1 MNDKSKEKSLDFEKS
16 LEKLEN
22 IIEALEDGDLP
33 LNESIK
39 TFEEGVKLT
48 KHCQEL
54 LTKAELKIQ
63 KLLEKDDG
71 SLDLEDF
78 DDKYSRNFRF
88 KRPALFKQKLKKDR

>member
-1 MNDKSKEKSLDFEKS
+1 MNDKSKDKALDFEKS
-16 LEKLEN
+16 LAKLEK
-22 IIEALEDGDLP
+22 IIDSLEDGDLP

-54 LTKAELKIQ
+54 LTTAELKIQ

-71 SLDLEDF
+71 SLDLEEF
-78 DDKYSRNFRF
+78 DDK
-88 KRPALFKQKLKKDR
+88 

>member
-1 MNDKSKEKSLDFEKS
+1 MNDKSKDKALDFEKS
-16 LEKLEN
+16 LAKLEK
-22 IIEALEDGDLP
+22 IIDTLEDGDLP

-48 KHCQEL
+48 KYCQEL

-78 DDKYSRNFRF
+78 DDK
-88 KRPALFKQKLKKDR
+88 

>member
-1 MNDKSKEKSLDFEKS
+1 VNDKSKEKSLDFEKS

-39 TFEEGVKLT
+39 TFEEGVKIT

-71 SLDLEDF
+71 TLDLEDF
-78 DDKYSRNFRF
+78 DDK
-88 KRPALFKQKLKKDR
+88 

>member
-1 MNDKSKEKSLDFEKS
+1 VSDKSKEKSLDFEKS
-16 LEKLEN
+16 LAKLEN

-54 LTKAELKIQ
+54 LTKAELKIK

-71 SLDLEDF
+71 TLDLEDF
-78 DDKYSRNFRF
+78 DDK
-88 KRPALFKQKLKKDR
+88 

>member
-1 MNDKSKEKSLDFEKS
+1 MRRQKSDHLLQQVNDKSKEKSLDFEKS
-16 LEKLEN
+16 LAKLEN

-71 SLDLEDF
+71 TLDLEDF
-78 DDKYSRNFRF
+78 DDK
-88 KRPALFKQKLKKDR
+88 

>member
-16 LEKLEN
+16 LAKLEK
-22 IIEALEDGDLP
+22 IIEALEDGELP

-39 TFEEGVKLT
+39 TFEEGVKIT

-54 LTKAELKIQ
+54 LAKAELKIQ

-71 SLDLEDF
+71 SLDLEGF
-78 DDKYSRNFRF
+78 DDN
-88 KRPALFKQKLKKDR
+88 

>member
-1 MNDKSKEKSLDFEKS
+1 MNDKSKEKNLDFEKS
-16 LEKLEN
+16 LVKLEN

-33 LNESIK
+33 LNESIR

-71 SLDLEDF
+71 TLDLEDF
-78 DDKYSRNFRF
+78 DDK
-88 KRPALFKQKLKKDR
+88 

>member
-1 MNDKSKEKSLDFEKS
+1 MNDKSKEKSLDVEKS
-16 LEKLEN
+16 LAKLED
-22 IIEALEDGDLP
+22 IITSLEDGDLP

-54 LTKAELKIQ
+54 LTKAELKVQ

-71 SLDLEDF
+71 SLDLEGF
-78 DDKYSRNFRF
+78 DDG
-88 KRPALFKQKLKKDR
+88 